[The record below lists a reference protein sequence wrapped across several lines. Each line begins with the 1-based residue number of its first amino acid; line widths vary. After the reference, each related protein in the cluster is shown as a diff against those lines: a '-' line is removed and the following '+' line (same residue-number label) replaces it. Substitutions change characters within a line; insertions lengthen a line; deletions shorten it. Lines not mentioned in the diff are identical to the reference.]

1 MTQQEIRQFAERVE
15 RLCDYLLDRVKEKD
29 GSPDL
34 NVIVDLKEDAANL
47 QFDLDK
53 VAIFDAFSGLHNYV
67 HGLPPQEN

>member
-34 NVIVDLKEDAANL
+34 NVI
-47 QFDLDK
+47 DLDK